1 MKNFNELINKEEM
14 GISREF
20 FQRYFSFQRPSEML
34 KFVYNTNDK
43 KKSNDLTNVIKNGL
57 SDLKNEIKK
66 MSENEIEIEKPD
78 KTVDIIEEVLQFNRQ
93 NQEGP
98 GLKILTHDQMLSI
111 LPITLAQLKAGNNS
125 EKLKNVTRQLLY
137 LLYRSKKLPRMI
149 YNNFINTT

>member
-137 LLYRSKKLPRMI
+137 LLYRSKKLPKMI

>member
-20 FQRYFSFQRPSEML
+20 FQIYFSFQRPSEML
-34 KFVYNTNDK
+34 KFVCNTNDK

-111 LPITLAQLKAGNNS
+111 LPITLAQLK
-125 EKLKNVTRQLLY
+125 LKNVTRQLMY
-137 LLYRSKKLPRMI
+137 PLYRSKKLPKMI